1 MTATY
6 SDIIDAMIEAEKRD
20 LSIDHA
26 VLTSES
32 MESFLTDDTF
42 SETCEQE
49 QKDVIGEEWEL
60 EIESGDG
67 NYLQL
72 KNGSKI
78 QL

>member
-1 MTATY
+1 VTATY